1 MSKDRYAISS
11 LNPHTHA
18 GCDNRY
24 KCNYTRRRVSIHTP
38 TQGVT
43 KLRLLCFGSSWF
55 QSTHPRR
62 VWPSCWLLCIILIKF
77 QSTHPRRVWLRS
89 PDRISSPS
97 KFQST
102 HPRRVWRTATWY
114 LLFSRVSIHTP
125 TQGVT
130 GGLLGINDTWISFNP
145 HTHAGCDCCNLFP
158 FLVYSCFNP
167 HTHAGCDPSA
177 FPLNS
182 RYSGF
187 NPHTHAGCDL
197 TENGFYICVNVSI
210 HTPTQG
216 VTNPRPT
223 LYPIIPS
230 FNPHTHAGCDL
241 AISQTLAIWKFQSTH
256 PRRVWLGWMTEH
268 LCY

>member
-77 QSTHPRRVWLRS
+77 QSTHPRRVWPSCWLLCIILIKFQSTHPRRVWLRS

-130 GGLLGINDTWISFNP
+130 
-145 HTHAGCDCCNLFP
+145 
-158 FLVYSCFNP
+158 
-167 HTHAGCDPSA
+167 
-177 FPLNS
+177 
-182 RYSGF
+182 
-187 NPHTHAGCDL
+187 
-197 TENGFYICVNVSI
+197 
-210 HTPTQG
+210 
-216 VTNPRPT
+216 
-223 LYPIIPS
+223 
-230 FNPHTHAGCDL
+230 
-241 AISQTLAIWKFQSTH
+241 ISQHNMSDIREFQSTH
-256 PRRVWLGWMTEH
+256 PRRVWL
-268 LCY
+268 L

>member
-62 VWPSCWLLCIILIKF
+62 VWPSYKIVVVRPFLF
-77 QSTHPRRVWLRS
+77 QSTHPRRVWLRHITDTVS
-89 PDRISSPS
+89 HHE
-97 KFQST
+97 FQST
-102 HPRRVWRTATWY
+102 HPRRVWHSPLWYPRLSMPVSIHTPTQGVTNITIRTGSIHSFNPHTHAGCDNFD
-114 LLFSRVSIHTP
+114 LIDMFDFRVSIHTP

-130 GGLLGINDTWISFNP
+130 RREMVLYSF
-145 HTHAGCDCCNLFP
+145 
-158 FLVYSCFNP
+158 SW
-167 HTHAGCDPSA
+167 
-177 FPLNS
+177 
-182 RYSGF
+182 
-187 NPHTHAGCDL
+187 
-197 TENGFYICVNVSI
+197 VSI

-216 VTNPRPT
+216 VTHPYR
-223 LYPIIPS
+223 
-230 FNPHTHAGCDL
+230 
-241 AISQTLAIWKFQSTH
+241 WRFQSVYVSIHTPTQGVTQSGNRNKQGRH
-256 PRRVWLGWMTEH
+256 VSIHTPTQGVTLQNYPTVQMK
-268 LCY
+268 